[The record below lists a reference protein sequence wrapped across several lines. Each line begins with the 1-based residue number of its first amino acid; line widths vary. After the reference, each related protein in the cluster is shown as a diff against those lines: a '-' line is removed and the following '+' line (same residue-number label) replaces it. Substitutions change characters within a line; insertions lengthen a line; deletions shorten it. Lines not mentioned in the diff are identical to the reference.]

1 MNTNDKREKGYYWLR
16 IKRTKI
22 WIVAYWMPSLNNGK
36 GHWDIRAFEND
47 TRGGFDL
54 IIPNKIPPPNPDAK
68 PKRARTKRVRTKRVR
83 TR

>member
-1 MNTNDKREKGYYWLR
+1 MKEQVKREKGYYWLR

-22 WIVAYWMPSLNNGK
+22 WIIAYWMPSLNNGK
-36 GHWDIRAFEND
+36 GFWDIRAFEND

-54 IIPNKIPPPNPDAK
+54 IIPQKLNPPPVNAK